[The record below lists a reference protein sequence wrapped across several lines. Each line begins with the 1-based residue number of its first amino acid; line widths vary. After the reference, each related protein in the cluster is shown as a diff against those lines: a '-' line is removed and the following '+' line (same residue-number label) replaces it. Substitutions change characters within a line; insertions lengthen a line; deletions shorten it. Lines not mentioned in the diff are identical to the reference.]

1 MTSPRWFSS
10 FASLMVLAACGD
22 RAPDATPLPTWT
34 LREEWRVGGEA
45 EGPHSFDA
53 NFGVAML
60 TGDTLIHFDYQDQR
74 FHLLDRNGR
83 PVRSFGRKGT
93 GPGELADANGFVV
106 TQSGLIIA
114 HDRGTHRLS
123 RFDAAGHPLGS
134 VEVPSEFR
142 TGVRWDAQALE
153 DGRLL
158 ERYATI
164 VDSLGTGVW
173 FDRAR
178 LWSAD
183 LTSSEEFR
191 TDSCMVSP
199 RPAGGHANFPTITG
213 GSAAVGLLPIPYS
226 GAWFATAVD
235 KAGFLW
241 GQAVGATNQLRRF
254 PIGSCVS
261 TTALTL
267 SADTPIIPP
276 AVRDSAREALAR
288 FAKAGGA
295 VLPGDLTLPE
305 RFPSYFTLHVDD
317 LHRVWVQRFGEAGQ
331 QTMEVFDSSGTPVA
345 RVQDFPLNAR
355 LPLLFRQGRTYG
367 FIADES
373 GVKYLVALTIQQ

>member
-1 MTSPRWFSS
+1 M
-10 FASLMVLAACGD
+10 
-22 RAPDATPLPTWT
+22 LP
-34 LREEWRVGGEA
+34 V
-45 EGPHSFDA
+45 
-53 NFGVAML
+53 
-60 TGDTLIHFDYQDQR
+60 DTLVHVDYQDER
-74 FHLLDRNGR
+74 FHLLDRNGK
-83 PVRSFGRKGT
+83 PVRSFGRKGG
-93 GPGELADANGFVV
+93 GPGELLDGMGFVV
-106 TQSGLIIA
+106 TSSGIIVVN
-114 HDRGTHRLS
+114 DRGNQRLS
-123 RFDAAGHPLGS
+123 RFDASGTALGS
-134 VEVPSEFR
+134 VPLPPR
-142 TGVRWDAQALE
+142 PTMGVRWDAHLLD
-153 DGRLL
+153 DGRLI
-158 ERYATI
+158 ERYATV

-173 FDRAR
+173 FDHTR

-199 RPAGGHANFPTITG
+199 RPAGGHANFPTIP
-213 GSAAVGLLPIPYS
+213 AAVGFLPIPYS

-241 GQAVGATNQLRRF
+241 GQAIGATNQLRRF

-295 VLPGDLTLPE
+295 ALPADVTLPE

-317 LHRVWVQRFGEAGQ
+317 LHRLWVQRFGEAGQ
-331 QTMEVFDSSGTPVA
+331 QTMEVFDSSGTAVA

-355 LPLLFRQGRTYG
+355 LPLLFRQGRVYG
-367 FIADES
+367 FVADES
-373 GVKYLVALTIQQ
+373 GVKYLVALAIEQ